1 MKLKFKFFKY
11 ARRKKFVKE
20 KVIKIF
26 KFPYRNRRKASFEIK
41 QPLVSTYSSRPI
53 KHRVIKDIDY
63 QTPKNSSYKKR
74 SSHSKSGS
82 TGCLIASNKGP
93 WTEQE
98 DKKLIELVEKY
109 GAEKWAYISK
119 FFPDRIGKQCRER
132 WFNHLNP
139 SVNKTSWS
147 EEEEW
152 ILFIQ
157 HKKLGNK
164 WSQLCKFLPGR
175 TDNTIKNH
183 WNSTMKKKIIQ
194 IEKEFEEKTKDK
206 TEEEIEVIKEDI
218 LVKCKEKVEKQN
230 EKFYDEK
237 IKHYEKFKNISLE
250 NKSGIL
256 KLKKILLLRT
266 HSKKTKKRGRKRK
279 YNNLYSDENMTSKTK
294 SSSSK
299 KYIKKSVS
307 KKIKKKLE
315 KNLKIYKTPIGKNI
329 NKKEEQIVQNRNY
342 NNMPLK
348 EEEEE
353 FMDKKDVYSL
363 INESNKENYYIN
375 GMKETSSFQ
384 INKHI
389 NIQNRFE
396 KINENEQK
404 DRSNKENKIC
414 FSVLSKENTKINN
427 SNSNSN
433 SNLNS
438 LHITNCETT
447 DIKNNVNNN
456 KTKTIFNKIIN
467 NNFQNINGIINNK
480 NINMNLNM
488 NINMNMNMNM
498 NISNAQSSSGQKS
511 NNSGNSGISGPSS
524 SLKDI
529 RLTTPIKLSQN
540 SSFTG
545 GQYKVLHKNEGV
557 FNYIGTG
564 TENALEKSAFNKQVI
579 NDTPFPYSNIKTHLC
594 FSSSIKKPVK
604 IISYENNNQEQING
618 GSGNKNNTNNKVNMN
633 MNNYFQNI
641 ENMTPNK
648 VLDFSGSGSSGGLR
662 FKNIEYSSN
671 KKPECFNLNS
681 SGRMMNNPFN
691 DFIPN
696 KNLTPFKAS
705 NANLDKMFF
714 SNINSKS
721 KS

>member
-20 KVIKIF
+20 KVIQIYN
-26 KFPYRNRRKASFEIK
+26 FPYRNRRKTSFEIK
-41 QPLVSTYSSRPI
+41 QPSVSTYSSRPI
-53 KHRVIKDIDY
+53 KHRVIQDIDY

-74 SSHSKSGS
+74 SSHSKGGLA
-82 TGCLIASNKGP
+82 GCQITSNKGP

-98 DKKLIELVEKY
+98 DKKLIELVEKF

-139 SVNKTSWS
+139 SVNKSSWS

-194 IEKEFEEKTKDK
+194 IEKEFEEKIKDK
-206 TEEEIEVIKEDI
+206 TEEEIEVIQEDI
-218 LVKCKEKVEKQN
+218 LVKCKEKVEKEN

-237 IKHYEKFKNISLE
+237 LKNYEKFKNISLE

-279 YNNLYSDENMTSKTK
+279 YNNLSYDENMTSKTK
-294 SSSSK
+294 SSSINK
-299 KYIKKSVS
+299 NIKKSVS

-315 KNLKIYKTPIGKNI
+315 KNLKLYKTPIGKNI
-329 NKKEEQIVQNRNY
+329 NKKEVQIVQNRNY
-342 NNMPLK
+342 NNISLK

-353 FMDKKDVYSL
+353 IIDKKDEYSSM
-363 INESNKENYYIN
+363 NESNKENYCIN
-375 GMKETSSFQ
+375 GMKETPSFQ
-384 INKHI
+384 INKYI
-389 NIQNRFE
+389 NIQNGFE
-396 KINENEQK
+396 NMNMNLNENDLK
-404 DRSNKENKIC
+404 DRNNKENKIC
-414 FSVLSKENTKINN
+414 FSGLSKENNKVN
-427 SNSNSN
+427 NSNSN

-456 KTKTIFNKIIN
+456 KTKTVFNKIIN

-488 NINMNMNMNM
+488 SINMNMNIN
-498 NISNAQSSSGQKS
+498 NVQSSSGQKS
-511 NNSGNSGISGPSS
+511 NNSGISGSSS

-579 NDTPFPYSNIKTHLC
+579 TDTPFPYSNIKTHLC
-594 FSSSIKKPVK
+594 FTSSIKKPVK
-604 IISYENNNQEQING
+604 IISYENNNQEQLSG
-618 GSGNKNNTNNKVNMN
+618 GSGNKNNANNNMN

-641 ENMTPNK
+641 ENIENMTPNK
-648 VLDFSGSGSSGGLR
+648 VINFSGSGSSGGLR
-662 FKNIEYSSN
+662 FKNIEYSSS

-681 SGRMMNNPFN
+681 SGRMMSNPFN
-691 DFIPN
+691 DFITN

-714 SNINSKS
+714 SNINSKT